1 MANRYATKD
10 YNETQAVPAT
20 GTKCH
25 WNWPHISVPSCDMT
39 AYHALAWGVIDNVN
53 QQYHLC
59 FKQLQVPLQGAD

>member
-10 YNETQAVPAT
+10 YNENQTSSTT

-25 WNWPHISVPSCDMT
+25 WNWPRFAVKCEDT
-39 AYHALAWGVIDNVN
+39 NYHALAWGVIDNVN